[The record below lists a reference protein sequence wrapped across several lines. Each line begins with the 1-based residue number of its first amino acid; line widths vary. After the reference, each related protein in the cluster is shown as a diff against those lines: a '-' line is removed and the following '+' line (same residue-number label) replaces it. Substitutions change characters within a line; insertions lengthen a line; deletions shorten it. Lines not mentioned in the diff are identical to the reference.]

1 MRSLLSQEPSLLRKR
16 PFKQVHQRPYSLQSV
31 REDISRG
38 LIRTEETGS
47 RKSCIRG
54 CSSERSQNSAAQI
67 STYVRIAQKFPMVQN
82 RGPTSTEVLTVDMGG
97 PPTKMYIFK
106 LLDDVEVAILE
117 TTI

>member
-1 MRSLLSQEPSLLRKR
+1 M
-16 PFKQVHQRPYSLQSV
+16 

-47 RKSCIRG
+47 TKSCVRG

-67 STYVRIAQKFPMVQN
+67 STYVRIAQQFPMVQN
-82 RGPTSTEVLTVDMGG
+82 RGPTPTEVLTVDMGG
-97 PPTKMYIFK
+97 PPPKCTFFK